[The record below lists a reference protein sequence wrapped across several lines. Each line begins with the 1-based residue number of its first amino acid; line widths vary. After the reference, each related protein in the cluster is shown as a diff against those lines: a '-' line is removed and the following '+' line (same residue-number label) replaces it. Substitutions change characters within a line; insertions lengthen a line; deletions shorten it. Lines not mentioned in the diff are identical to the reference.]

1 MTHLEDKSILDRLND
16 VEATIAQVARD
27 AGESPSLAVR
37 LSLQS
42 LQSRRDMM
50 REELVEYRNN
60 HSLWRLLH

>member
-1 MTHLEDKSILDRLND
+1 MKSRRSILDRLND

-50 REELVEYRNN
+50 REELVEISQQSFVDVSCR
-60 HSLWRLLH
+60 WR